1 MATTAELTER
11 LEALKEAMATGVLT
25 VKHGEILTT
34 YRSVDE
40 MLKVIAYLTTQI
52 AQSEGTAA
60 RQPRYIRQETQG

>member
-1 MATTAELTER
+1 
-11 LEALKEAMATGVLT
+11 MATGVLT